1 MRNFSPF
8 QFKKVSELVDGYVPI
23 YHVKLD
29 KERFGLTDEGAMLQD
44 LAEEYAVCA
53 DEKANAGL
61 IVYGKY
67 NGTWRVNPWSTR
79 FLVRDLLEKI
89 GISISNPA

>member
-8 QFKKVSELVDGYVPI
+8 PFKKMSELVDGYVPI

>member
-1 MRNFSPF
+1 M
-8 QFKKVSELVDGYVPI
+8 SELVEGYAPI
-23 YHVKLD
+23 YRVKMN
-29 KERFGLTDEGAMLQD
+29 KERFGLTDEDAMLQD

-67 NGTWRVNPWSTR
+67 NGNWRANPWSTR

-89 GISISNPA
+89 GISISVPA

>member
-1 MRNFSPF
+1 MRIFSPF
-8 QFKKVSELVDGYVPI
+8 QFKKMNELVDGYVPI

-53 DEKANAGL
+53 DEKANAGR

-89 GISISNPA
+89 GISISNSA

>member
-8 QFKKVSELVDGYVPI
+8 QFKKMSELVDGYVPI